1 MEFAYA
7 SAYAEFMERLQNN
20 VLISNTYFFSKYF
33 SKECSFNR
41 YLKVNGLKLDF
52 VYDPQEE
59 VTDVEKVLVENEGV
73 LTKLFSFD
81 NKEQFRNYIIN
92 TLEYKKLICV
102 PFYDECNDQI
112 IKLPI
117 DLLLQCTGT
126 TGMCAGNTP
135 EEALV
140 QGLSELLERYAIKQ
154 IYYNRITPPII
165 PTEYFKDY
173 SIYEKIQNIE
183 SRGLKV
189 IIKDFSIGKQL
200 PVIGVIIIDPVN
212 RKFNVKVG
220 SDPWPITALERC
232 LTELYQ
238 SLDGIRLIDKN
249 DYGEFEKLDQNH
261 LFTNLTKI
269 MNNSTGQWPDSIF
282 FDDFSYKFDRL
293 DFSHGKSNASDLQ
306 FLVQLI
312 RNLGFNIYIR
322 DVSYLGFYSYYIVA
336 PGLSND
342 RRGEQ
347 DHNVFYDLFCAC
359 GDLIN
364 HLSFLPDDKIDK
376 ISQVLESYY
385 DIFKNGF
392 VSFEKICF
400 NNVDKDIKNISI
412 DLLLSMIFYRLRNID
427 KSYYYMNLFLK
438 QKPSQDFLYFYA
450 CKDYLALQRQ
460 KENSTRTISYLE
472 KIYGIDL
479 TQEIIEDM
487 KDPRNI
493 FKSYNLQSFFD
504 CENCNIE
511 DFPYVKFA
519 PILKRI
525 RNMQTNFNLS
535 QSVLSKVFKQ

>member
-1 MEFAYA
+1 
-7 SAYAEFMERLQNN
+7 
-20 VLISNTYFFSKYF
+20 
-33 SKECSFNR
+33 
-41 YLKVNGLKLDF
+41 
-52 VYDPQEE
+52 
-59 VTDVEKVLVENEGV
+59 
-73 LTKLFSFD
+73 
-81 NKEQFRNYIIN
+81 
-92 TLEYKKLICV
+92 
-102 PFYDECNDQI
+102 
-112 IKLPI
+112 
-117 DLLLQCTGT
+117 
-126 TGMCAGNTP
+126 MCAGNTP

-140 QGLSELLERYAIKQ
+140 QGLSELLERYAIRQ
-154 IYYNRITPPII
+154 IYYNRITPPTIL
-165 PTEYFKDY
+165 TEYFKDY

-212 RKFNVKVG
+212 KKFNVKVG

-238 SLDGIRLIDKN
+238 SLDGVRLIDKN

-269 MNNSTGQWPDSIF
+269 INNSTGQWPDSIF
-282 FDDFSYKFDRL
+282 FDDFSYKFDGL
-293 DFSHGKSNASDLQ
+293 DFSHGKSNALDLQ

-312 RNLGFNIYIR
+312 KNIGFNIYIR
-322 DVSYLGFYSYYIVA
+322 DVSYLGFYSYYIVV

-347 DHNVFYDLFCAC
+347 DHNVFYDLFFVC
-359 GDLIN
+359 GDSIN
-364 HLSFLPDDKIDK
+364 HLSLLPDDKIDK

-385 DIFKNGF
+385 DMFKNGF
-392 VSFEKICF
+392 ISFENICF

-438 QKPSQDFLYFYA
+438 QKPAQDFLYFYA
-450 CKDYLALQRQ
+450 CKDYIALQRQ
-460 KENSTRTISYLE
+460 KEKSTRTIPYLE
-472 KIYGIDL
+472 KIYGIYL

-511 DFPYVKFA
+511 DFSYVKFA
-519 PILKRI
+519 PILKKMKD
-525 RNMQTNFNLS
+525 MQTNFNLS
-535 QSVLSKVFKQ
+535 QLVLSKVFKQ